1 MGDHTTRL
9 DAGFY
14 RRDVLDVAPDLL
26 GKVLCHAVG
35 GDIRRGRITEV
46 EAYRGE
52 EDTAC
57 HARAGKTSRT
67 AVMYEAGGLTYVYL
81 CYGMHHLLNI
91 VTGMVGQPQAVLIR
105 GLAEVTGPG
114 RLTIYL
120 GITTADN
127 ATDLVASPSIWI
139 EDAGCTPRQ
148 VVASPRIGIA
158 YASDEDRERLWRF
171 TAQALD
177 GGPSAY

>member
-1 MGDHTTRL
+1 MGSLQTRL
-9 DAGFY
+9 ESGFY

-26 GKVLCHAVG
+26 GKVLCHAI
-35 GDIRRGRITEV
+35 GDDVLRGRITEV

-57 HARAGKTSRT
+57 HAHAGMTRRT

-81 CYGMHHLLNI
+81 CYGVHHLLNI
-91 VTGMVGQPQAVLIR
+91 VTGVAGQPQAVLIR
-105 GLAEVTGPG
+105 GLAGVPGPG
-114 RLTIYL
+114 RLTKYM

-139 EDAGCTPRQ
+139 EDAGCPPSQ
-148 VVASPRIGIA
+148 VTTSPRIGIA
-158 YASDEDRERLWRF
+158 YASQADRERLWRF
-171 TAQALD
+171 SVSALD
-177 GGPSAY
+177 